1 MGAIRMNITL
11 PEDVVKILK
20 KKTKSGEKSSYI
32 AEAIRS
38 YSKKESQEVLIKKL
52 IAEYSSYEISSEDEE
67 WLNADLG
74 ELNENDNKNE

>member
-1 MGAIRMNITL
+1 MGAVRMNITL

-20 KKTKSGEKSSYI
+20 KKTKSGEKSSFI

-38 YSKKESQEVLIKKL
+38 YSKKESQEELIKRL
-52 IAEYSSYEISSEDEE
+52 ITEYSSYEMNTEDED

-74 ELNENDNKNE
+74 ESHG